1 MQVVGLLSGGA
12 PVVKK
17 YQVAET
23 VGIGEAVIRG
33 TDEGVDVGTTTSL
46 ANMIGVCIDNGL
58 ALAAGGTVSFT
69 ATPANEA
76 EVATYGIIVNPDAII
91 RLLMSGGAT
100 ESTALT
106 EHDITSSTAT
116 VMTTGDAHNC
126 PDMDNGVVWFTSG
139 ANVGSYRKITA
150 TAATTETV
158 GVAWSTTPSSG
169 DLFIDAP
176 YWPGNDGEVQLST
189 LLTQADASI
198 ATGTGAELVPFDF
211 ELNGSTDS
219 YLHTIP
225 GDHVFAGTATK
236 ADD

>member
-1 MQVVGLLSGGA
+1 MSGGA
-12 PVVKK
+12 PIVKR

-46 ANMIGVCIDNGL
+46 ASMIGVCIDNGL
-58 ALAAGGTVSFT
+58 GLAATGTVAFT
-69 ATPANEA
+69 ATPSSEA
-76 EVATYGIIVNPDAII
+76 EVATYGIVVNPDAII

-106 EHDITSSTAT
+106 EHDITSSTTT

-126 PDMDNGVVWFTSG
+126 PQMDNGVVWFTSG
-139 ANVGSYRKITA
+139 VNAGNFRKITA

-158 GVAWSTTPSSG
+158 GVAWPTAPAVG

-198 ATGTGAELVPFDF
+198 AVGTGAELVPFDF

-219 YLHTIP
+219 YVHVIP
-225 GDHVFAGTATK
+225 EDHVFSGAVTL